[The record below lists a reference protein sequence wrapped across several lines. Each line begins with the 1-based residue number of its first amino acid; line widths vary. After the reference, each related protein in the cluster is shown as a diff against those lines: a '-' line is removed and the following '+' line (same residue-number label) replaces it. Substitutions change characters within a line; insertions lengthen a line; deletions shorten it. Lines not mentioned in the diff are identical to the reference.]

1 MRPYMD
7 SKAFQWGFVE
17 DSLEDYDGNLEGFY
31 QDPTRFQSIYE
42 WIIKGVLS
50 GLYKDFCKDPTGVQ

>member
-17 DSLEDYDGNLEGFY
+17 DFLEDYDGNLEGLH

-42 WIIKGVLS
+42 WIIKGVL
-50 GLYKDFCKDPTGVQ
+50 

>member
-42 WIIKGVLS
+42 WIIKGVL
-50 GLYKDFCKDPTGVQ
+50 